1 MSAYLVFFATGP
13 VDDGLADAIRDRVR
27 AVPAAGWFDDAGEE
41 RTAGGYVRVE
51 AVEEPDGRDLLAAAR
66 DLSETHGVVIE
77 VQWREE
83 VLGHLDGGAW
93 RPAV

>member
-13 VDDGLADAIRDRVR
+13 VDDALADAIRDRVR
-27 AVPAAGWFDDAGEE
+27 AVPAAGWFDDPGEE
-41 RTAGGYVRVE
+41 RTTGGYVRVE
-51 AVEEPDGRDLLAAAR
+51 SPEVPDGQDLLAAAR
-66 DLSETHGVVIE
+66 DLSETHRVVVE

>member
-1 MSAYLVFFATGP
+1 MSAYLVFLATGA
-13 VDDGLADAIRDRVR
+13 VDDALAAAIRDRVR
-27 AVPAAGWFDDAGEE
+27 AVPDAGWFDGPGEE
-41 RTAGGYVRVE
+41 RTTGGYVRVE
-51 AVEEPDGRDLLAAAR
+51 SPEVHNGQGLLAAAR
-66 DLSETHGVVIE
+66 DLSETHGVVVE